1 MWRDTAFLVRAE
13 LWRLL
18 RVRETIVWTFVM
30 PLIFIYFIGSVMGN
44 QRGNNGRDG
53 IGVSVPSDAGPL
65 ADKLIAELE
74 RRDFQVFRV
83 AAPADLAKSYRRLE
97 IPSGFTD
104 AIEHGRPVSVH
115 YTRSG
120 GDLGADFDQVRLGRA
135 VAAIAKG
142 APAPLA
148 VADVRYAGRRPGP
161 PAGFDQS
168 APGIMVMFTL
178 TVLFTVGGVSLLME
192 RNKGIFRRLASSPI
206 SRGSVV
212 LGMWGARM
220 GLGLIQ
226 MAYAMVASALLFHVH
241 WTPHLPMIALV
252 LIAYGALATALGML
266 LGNYCNSD
274 GQVVGF
280 GVMAANIMAGLGG
293 CWWPIE
299 IAPPWS
305 QKLALFLPTGIAM
318 DALHKLMSF
327 GAPPSAVV
335 AHVSG
340 LAVAALAAGWLLART
355 FRFQP

>member
-1 MWRDTAFLVRAE
+1 MWRDIAFLFRAE

-30 PLIFIYFIGSVMGN
+30 PLLFIYFIGSISSG
-44 QRGNNGRDG
+44 GNNGRDG
-53 IGVSVPSDAGPL
+53 IGVTIPADAGVL
-65 ADKLIAELE
+65 ADRLIEELE

-83 AAPADLAKSYRRLE
+83 APEELGGSYRRLE
-97 IPSGFTD
+97 IPAGFTD
-104 AIEHGRPVSVH
+104 AIEHGRPVKVRYS
-115 YTRSG
+115 RSG
-120 GDLGADFDQVRLGRA
+120 GDLSADFDQVRLARA
-135 VAAIAKG
+135 VAALG
-142 APAPLA
+142 HAPAPLA
-148 VADVRYAGRRPGP
+148 TADVQFAGRRARP
-161 PAGFDQS
+161 PAGFDQA

-192 RNKGIFRRLASSPI
+192 RNKGIFRRLASSPM

-226 MAYAMVASALLFHVH
+226 IAYAMVASAVLFHVH
-241 WTPHLPMIALV
+241 WMPRLPAIALV
-252 LIAYGALATALGML
+252 LLVYAALATALGML
-266 LGNYCNSD
+266 LGNFCNTD

-280 GVMAANIMAGLGG
+280 GVMAANVMAGLGG

-305 QKLALFLPTGIAM
+305 QKLAMALPTGITM
-318 DALHKLMSF
+318 DAMHKLMSF
-327 GAPPSAVV
+327 GAPSSAVA
-335 AHVSG
+335 AHVAV
-340 LAVAALAAGWLLART
+340 LAAGALAAGWLLART